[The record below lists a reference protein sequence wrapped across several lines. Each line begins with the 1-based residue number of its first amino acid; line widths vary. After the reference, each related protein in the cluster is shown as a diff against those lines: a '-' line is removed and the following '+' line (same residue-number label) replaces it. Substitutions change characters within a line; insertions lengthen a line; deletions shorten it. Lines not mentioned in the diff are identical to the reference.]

1 VVFGDLLSQL
11 DEAGLTCTSI
21 DVFRFCELGNIDCL
35 VLRYLNT
42 SEPPFEEWSKEWL
55 HNGEV

>member
-1 VVFGDLLSQL
+1 L
-11 DEAGLTCTSI
+11 
-21 DVFRFCELGNIDCL
+21 RYYELENINYL

-42 SEPPFEEWSKEWL
+42 GVGPFEEFAKEWL